1 MSFMFFFF
9 NYYCQTVFQTVINK
23 QILLY
28 KLQSKAKCMDL
39 LHVKP
44 AIDSL
49 DCTATVFRFIFK
61 MVGFSKQITK

>member
-1 MSFMFFFF
+1 MDL
-9 NYYCQTVFQTVINK
+9 INK